1 LNLTIQIVAL
11 EFGVPNRELLCSSL
25 TEKYNGKLL
34 STSVCDRRAYNDENS
49 SCISLIERWY
59 LPELKV

>member
-1 LNLTIQIVAL
+1 MAL
-11 EFGVPNRELLCSSL
+11 EFGVPNRELICSSL

-34 STSVCDRRAYNDENS
+34 STSVFDRRAYNDENS